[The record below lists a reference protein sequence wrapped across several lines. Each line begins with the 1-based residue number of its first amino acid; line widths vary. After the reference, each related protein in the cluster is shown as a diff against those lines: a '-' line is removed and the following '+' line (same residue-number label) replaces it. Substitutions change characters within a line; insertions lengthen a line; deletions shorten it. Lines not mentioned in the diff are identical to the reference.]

1 MLLKSTIN
9 KRLVGL
15 YNHLRRS
22 GQLYDEGC
30 ERRRPWRV
38 TDGTGAVDRALTVT
52 TVPAAGTDVFEMRRR
67 KRVER
72 LKFRWLRQQLSG
84 KARAARRR
92 TRSDDQVPLRSD
104 SVVDDDVA
112 MTTTSGAGRRM
123 NISAITLPRTARM
136 RNSIRSHPKQAEQ
149 LRRYYDDHIRDS
161 SGGAEA
167 VDASR
172 DHDQRHGAPGAR
184 RADPW

>member
-1 MLLKSTIN
+1 
-9 KRLVGL
+9 
-15 YNHLRRS
+15 
-22 GQLYDEGC
+22 
-30 ERRRPWRV
+30 
-38 TDGTGAVDRALTVT
+38 VDRALTVT